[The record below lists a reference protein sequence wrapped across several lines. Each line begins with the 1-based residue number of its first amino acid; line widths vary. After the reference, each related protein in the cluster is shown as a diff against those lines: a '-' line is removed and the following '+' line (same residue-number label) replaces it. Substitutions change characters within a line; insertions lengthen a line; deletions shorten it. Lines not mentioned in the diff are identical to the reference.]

1 MRLSLNNFDFSDIY
15 DLIGQETLSF
25 ADKVFE
31 YYSFDAKMINEDL
44 PEAKNC
50 YNPVVASFIK
60 MIEELKTQ
68 KSKVLIIGDYDCDGI
83 AATVIFSRLLN
94 YLGITNN
101 YLIPSRIKD
110 GYGISTAHVK
120 MAASYHFDVIVTLDN
135 GIVAYDAIALAKK
148 YGLRVM
154 VIDHHQ
160 FTKLPDADT
169 VVHPDLLP
177 EGFNNLCTAGLCFV
191 LSTFFYDDDYS
202 KQLAM
207 VATIADVM
215 RVTGYNRRLLREG
228 LLLFDQKTN
237 TPLHRLIKRQK
248 NYSYNDIAFQLIPK
262 INAVSRMDHLAN
274 VNHLVKYLRTAD
286 QIDDE
291 AAEKIVKINELR
303 KTRSKAMTDT
313 ARQMI
318 RGNDEVILIKNEE
331 FLEGLCGLV
340 AGNLTA
346 EFNKPAIVLTANR
359 TIYKGSARSI
369 TGIDLYDAL
378 VDFDRYAAFG
388 GHKKA
393 LGLSVE
399 KDHYHAFQHYVSH
412 LHLVYKPQKNR
423 LIYLDFKDL
432 NCDDLALLVSLAPF
446 GEGFPEPT
454 FFIDHPQIVK
464 CFMIK
469 GMYPKYT
476 LTNNVEAIG
485 FDQRL
490 YQKNVR
496 AIIGKLAVNSFGI
509 TKKINIS
516 IEEIVL

>member
-1 MRLSLNNFDFSDIY
+1 MENI
-15 DLIGQETLSF
+15 DLIVKSIFFFVNTF
-25 ADKVFE
+25 ALAFVIVVVRIALKKM
-31 YYSFDAKMINEDL
+31 DAKFDYVLN
-44 PEAKNC
+44 K
-50 YNPVVASFIK
+50 
-60 MIEELKTQ
+60 LKYV
-68 KSKVLIIGDYDCDGI
+68 KERND
-83 AATVIFSRLLN
+83 AAYLN
-94 YLGITNN
+94 
-101 YLIPSRIKD
+101 
-110 GYGISTAHVK
+110 
-120 MAASYHFDVIVTLDN
+120 M
-135 GIVAYDAIALAKK
+135 
-148 YGLRVM
+148 
-154 VIDHHQ
+154 
-160 FTKLPDADT
+160 
-169 VVHPDLLP
+169 
-177 EGFNNLCTAGLCFV
+177 LC
-191 LSTFFYDDDYS
+191 
-202 KQLAM
+202 
-207 VATIADVM
+207 
-215 RVTGYNRRLLREG
+215 
-228 LLLFDQKTN
+228 
-237 TPLHRLIKRQK
+237 
-248 NYSYNDIAFQLIPK
+248 
-262 INAVSRMDHLAN
+262 
-274 VNHLVKYLRTAD
+274 
-286 QIDDE
+286 QIQ
-291 AAEKIVKINELR
+291 IY
-303 KTRSKAMTDT
+303 
-313 ARQMI
+313 
-318 RGNDEVILIKNEE
+318 LIKNEE